1 MFFSLSSI
9 FLDISACVSFLSANF
24 SFLASKTYQFYLF
37 FPFIA
42 LLFQRFTSA
51 ISFLLLIFTFFPL
64 FLSEWADIY
73 LAIKFLL
80 GLLILPFLFLSLL
93 LFTRCVFLLLSFLLL
108 SLLLCSKSIVHL
120 LLVCRPAHFIYYTK
134 SLFKVRKHKEFSSR
148 LWLSNSL
155 YFGWQII
162 ISWNQSYLWKKS
174 SSKPSI
180 SSGTYVASSLFDL
193 IFRAK
198 LGIRVGSAVV
208 SSSYFDPISDP
219 SLRQYSKICY

>member
-1 MFFSLSSI
+1 MLIMMTIMMTERSAGQGSEVSDRSSLLAMKAMWSSFSSFPTGWTSSS
-9 FLDISACVSFLSANF
+9 LPCSNSWCYPSF

-64 FLSEWADIY
+64 FLSEWIDIY

-108 SLLLCSKSIVHL
+108 SLLLCSKSIVQL

-134 SLFKVRKHKEFSSR
+134 SCLK
-148 LWLSNSL
+148 
-155 YFGWQII
+155 
-162 ISWNQSYLWKKS
+162 
-174 SSKPSI
+174 
-180 SSGTYVASSLFDL
+180 
-193 IFRAK
+193 
-198 LGIRVGSAVV
+198 
-208 SSSYFDPISDP
+208 
-219 SLRQYSKICY
+219 

>member
-93 LFTRCVFLLLSFLLL
+93 LSTRCVFLLLSFLLL

-134 SLFKVRKHKEFSSR
+134 SCLKWENIKNFLVGCDYQILFT
-148 LWLSNSL
+148 L
-155 YFGWQII
+155 
-162 ISWNQSYLWKKS
+162 
-174 SSKPSI
+174 
-180 SSGTYVASSLFDL
+180 
-193 IFRAK
+193 
-198 LGIRVGSAVV
+198 VG
-208 SSSYFDPISDP
+208 
-219 SLRQYSKICY
+219 K